1 MSSVTALKPLVSPR
15 EKKSYR
21 HPRNHR
27 EWESNYGEIW
37 GFGHLGMKNDGYFQD
52 DSTQNQ
58 KNSLQNGETPAKVEI
73 KEENAENKSVA
84 ETAETSPPTE
94 NGKNEPGSAP
104 DENGKE
110 NQVCKNSNFG
120 HPKYN

>member
-1 MSSVTALKPLVSPR
+1 MSI
-15 EKKSYR
+15 
-21 HPRNHR
+21 
-27 EWESNYGEIW
+27 YG
-37 GFGHLGMKNDGYFQD
+37 LFQD

-94 NGKNEPGSAP
+94 NGKNESGSAP

-110 NQVCKNSNFG
+110 NQVCTIFRTPCPRYFVG
-120 HPKYN
+120 HPSKYNGPIKIDSLHGWIHDWVGGDPWPLDRLKK

>member
-1 MSSVTALKPLVSPR
+1 MEILWG
-15 EKKSYR
+15 
-21 HPRNHR
+21 NM
-27 EWESNYGEIW
+27 GIW
-37 GFGHLGMKNDGYFQD
+37 GNFRMKNDDFFQD

-94 NGKNEPGSAP
+94 NGKNESGSAP

-110 NQVCKNSNFG
+110 NQVCKNFRTP
-120 HPKYN
+120 HFHRRTP

>member
-1 MSSVTALKPLVSPR
+1 MTFFS
-15 EKKSYR
+15 
-21 HPRNHR
+21 
-27 EWESNYGEIW
+27 
-37 GFGHLGMKNDGYFQD
+37 QD

-94 NGKNEPGSAP
+94 NGKNESGSAP

-110 NQVCKNSNFG
+110 NQVCKNSSDTLNITDQLKSIPCMDG
-120 HPKYN
+120 YMIEWEAIHDLLTVRKNNGSYYRSND

>member
-1 MSSVTALKPLVSPR
+1 
-15 EKKSYR
+15 
-21 HPRNHR
+21 
-27 EWESNYGEIW
+27 
-37 GFGHLGMKNDGYFQD
+37 MKNDVFFQD

-94 NGKNEPGSAP
+94 NGKNESGSAP

-110 NQVCKNSNFG
+110 NQVCKNSFSDTL
-120 HPKYN
+120 PQVIRRTP

>member
-1 MSSVTALKPLVSPR
+1 MKWGNV
-15 EKKSYR
+15 
-21 HPRNHR
+21 
-27 EWESNYGEIW
+27 GIW
-37 GFGHLGMKNDGYFQD
+37 GFGNFRTKNDDFFQD

-94 NGKNEPGSAP
+94 NGKNESGSAP

-110 NQVCKNSNFG
+110 NQVCKIFHFG
-120 HPKYN
+120 HPKYNGPIKIDSLHGWIHD